1 MVVTE
6 MTTDLKTRCVGRY
19 LIDLPANVVPRGW
32 VRLHG
37 VIVESESK
45 TLRQFQRD
53 MDARGAEL
61 RTIESPAGY
70 QYLYEDGNVRG
81 IEHTRYFISLGSRFS
96 SDANRAIEAYKW
108 DRGYQIRASQKAT
121 DWTNS
126 KYRDMPI
133 IKNDPN
139 KNDVPQKTRLVFD
152 LIEKLQGR
160 PEDVIPTQPGACF
173 LGGFLPGKA
182 LSEKE
187 EIESL
192 FILPDKPDVYFK
204 LHSFANMRPEKTLL
218 QRVNGSAMRDVFK
231 ATDGRLIR
239 SGSIDLPEGVK
250 AEEALMAVT
259 TTASL
264 PVQGHLFSL
273 EANYSG
279 GALTPYLLLDMMN
292 GYPNSLAQSDEIEKA
307 SLTEGEAIALWDAV
321 SRTLRPRPNAF

>member
-1 MVVTE
+1 
-6 MTTDLKTRCVGRY
+6 
-19 LIDLPANVVPRGW
+19 
-32 VRLHG
+32 
-37 VIVESESK
+37 
-45 TLRQFQRD
+45 
-53 MDARGAEL
+53 
-61 RTIESPAGY
+61 
-70 QYLYEDGNVRG
+70 
-81 IEHTRYFISLGSRFS
+81 
-96 SDANRAIEAYKW
+96 
-108 DRGYQIRASQKAT
+108 
-121 DWTNS
+121 
-126 KYRDMPI
+126 MPI

-182 LSEKE
+182 LSENE
-187 EIESL
+187 VIRSS
-192 FILPDKPDVYFK
+192 FILPDKPDV
-204 LHSFANMRPEKTLL
+204 SFSLESFTNMKSDDTLL
-218 QRVNGSAMRDVFK
+218 QRVNGSAMRSVFK

-239 SGSIDLPEGVK
+239 SGSIDLSEGLK

-259 TTASL
+259 TTANL

-307 SLTEGEAIALWDAV
+307 SLTEGEAIALWEAV